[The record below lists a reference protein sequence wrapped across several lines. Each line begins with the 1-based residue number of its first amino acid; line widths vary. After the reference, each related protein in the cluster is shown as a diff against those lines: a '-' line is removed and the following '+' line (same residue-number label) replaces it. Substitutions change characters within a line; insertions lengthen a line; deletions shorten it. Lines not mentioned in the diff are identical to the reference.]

1 MNWYCHVLTQFGL
14 MNLNVVLRL
23 LAEIIWTILL
33 LWMYVD
39 CLYLVMLLGLK
50 DTNVIIKQIV
60 MVLDSDWLIAVEEYC
75 VKKTYKKMLTYK
87 HACDRI
93 TKT

>member
-1 MNWYCHVLTQFGL
+1 MSPHEAKRMNWYCHVLTQFGL
-14 MNLNVVLRL
+14 MNLNVVLWL

-50 DTNVIIKQIV
+50 DTNVIIKLQ
-60 MVLDSDWLIAVEEYC
+60 DSYGP
-75 VKKTYKKMLTYK
+75 
-87 HACDRI
+87 
-93 TKT
+93 